1 MWNLISDFKALIE
14 NSVSFVLSTI
24 WWLDALKRREKLSE
38 KGFWTNMYVGMK
50 KPGLNFNAGLALI
63 GLPTTGPRG
72 TNG

>member
-1 MWNLISDFKALIE
+1 
-14 NSVSFVLSTI
+14 
-24 WWLDALKRREKLSE
+24 
-38 KGFWTNMYVGMK
+38 MYVGMK